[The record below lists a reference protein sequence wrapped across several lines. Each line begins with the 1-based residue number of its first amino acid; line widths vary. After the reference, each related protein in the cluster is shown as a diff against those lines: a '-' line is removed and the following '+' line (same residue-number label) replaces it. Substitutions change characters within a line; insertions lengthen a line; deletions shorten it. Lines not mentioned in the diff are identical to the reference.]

1 MKRGLFGTYFVLLA
15 LVAFAAVS
23 CEAVVGEEKEFETKE
38 KTVLVYIAGNNSLAS
53 HALENIE
60 QMKKGYIPDKDGNI
74 VIYSHVAEDPD
85 HPVLIHLRQTEG
97 QPVLDTVYKF
107 PYQSSV
113 ATESLTSAMKVTQ
126 TMFPA
131 DEMSLILW
139 SHGLGWVPVGYF
151 ADSPSPDDDRYG
163 ENFASVI
170 HERMPNSYFGHD
182 YIGDSLNVPGMEV
195 TALAKAIPYELEFLI
210 FDACNMGN
218 VEVAYQL
225 RNKTKYVISSPTEIM
240 GTGFP
245 YHKIMQHIF
254 KEKSDLKAVAQEY
267 YNYYMYESSSRS
279 GTISLVDC
287 SRLGEL
293 AAVTADIFNI
303 YRDGIISLK
312 KSGIQTFSTFGKHW
326 FHDFE
331 DFINQL
337 TADGKNPALIQ
348 AFRQALAEV
357 VLYKAATPTFAGQGS
372 TITIDPNRYCGLSS
386 YITCP
391 HDEDINKSYIKLDW
405 NKDVQMIAEE
415 EK

>member
-1 MKRGLFGTYFVLLA
+1 MKRGLFRTYFVLLLA

-38 KTVLVYIAGNNSLAS
+38 KTVLVYMAGNNNLSEDAIK
-53 HALENIE
+53 NIE

-74 VIYSHVAEDPD
+74 VIYSHVAEDPN
-85 HPVLIHLRQTEG
+85 HPVLMHLRQAEG
-97 QPVLDTVYKF
+97 QPVLDTVYRF

-139 SHGLGWVPVGYF
+139 SHGLGWVPVGYY
-151 ADSPSPDDDRYG
+151 ADSPSPDDDLYG
-163 ENFASVI
+163 ENFAPVI

-225 RNKTKYVISSPTEIM
+225 RNKTKYVISSPAEIL
-240 GTGFP
+240 TDGFP
-245 YHKIMQHIF
+245 YNRIMQHIF

-267 YNYYMYESSSRS
+267 YNYYMYESSNRS
-279 GTISLVDC
+279 ATISLVDC

-303 YRDGIISLK
+303 YRDRIISLK
-312 KSGIQTFSTFGKHW
+312 KSDIQTFSRFGKHW
-326 FHDFE
+326 FHDFG
-331 DFINQL
+331 DFIKQL
-337 TADGKNPALIQ
+337 TADGKNPALVQDFI
-348 AFRQALAEV
+348 RTLEETV
-357 VLYKAATPTFAGQGS
+357 IYKAATPEFMGE
-372 TITIDPNRYCGLSS
+372 IVIDPSRYCGLSS

-391 HDEDINKSYIKLDW
+391 SDTDINNAYKKLDW